1 MISLV
6 MCKTRH
12 LTSDRRTKERPHAS
26 TNAKARHIR
35 NKVSQALTGSV
46 PLHEDPGSFG
56 STESKVVREIAPAT
70 CQGPDRR
77 THGSKMATM
86 GLGVIPRQVLERK
99 KEEDFFFPR
108 PTISFV
114 WFSTSTPPVARCG
127 DISFGGGG
135 GVGGEGMSVTSDLAV
150 SDVRTSASLVKKGES
165 CHR

>member
-6 MCKTRH
+6 MCKTCH
-12 LTSDRRTKERPHAS
+12 LTSDRRTRERTHAS
-26 TNAKARHIR
+26 TNAKARHMR
-35 NKVSQALTGSV
+35 NKVPQALTGSV

-99 KEEDFFFPR
+99 KKEDFFFSPTHNLLRLVFDIHARR
-108 PTISFV
+108 P
-114 WFSTSTPPVARCG
+114 
-127 DISFGGGG
+127 
-135 GVGGEGMSVTSDLAV
+135 
-150 SDVRTSASLVKKGES
+150 VR
-165 CHR
+165 